1 MKLNAADFGVPQKRK
16 RVILIG
22 CSDNI
27 TINQPAP
34 LFSDKKDGLLPLPQ
48 YVSVRE
54 AIGSFPPI
62 PDGGGEDEI
71 EFTIE
76 NPSAYDRLM
85 AKVISFDE
93 FYQIKLNEM

>member
-1 MKLNAADFGVPQKRK
+1 MFTDKQEG
-16 RVILIG
+16 
-22 CSDNI
+22 
-27 TINQPAP
+27 
-34 LFSDKKDGLLPLPQ
+34 LFPLPK

-71 EFTIE
+71 NFICE

-85 AKVISFDE
+85 AKEISFDE